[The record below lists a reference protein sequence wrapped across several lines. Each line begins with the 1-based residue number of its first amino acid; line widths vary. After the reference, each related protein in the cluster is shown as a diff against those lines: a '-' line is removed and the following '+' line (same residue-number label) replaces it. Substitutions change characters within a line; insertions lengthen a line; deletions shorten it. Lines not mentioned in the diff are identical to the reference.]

1 MEIFGFVIDD
11 FYAQSLIQF
20 IITFFIGAIL
30 LHLATGILGIKNR
43 RFGTAFGTVLV
54 GSVFSFFLSFIPV
67 VGWILG
73 LIGFWYIIKKFY
85 DIGWMKAV
93 FAWLMS
99 IVVAFVIAVVIII
112 LLGISYIIIP
122 QI

>member
-1 MEIFGFVIDD
+1 
-11 FYAQSLIQF
+11 
-20 IITFFIGAIL
+20 
-30 LHLATGILGIKNR
+30 
-43 RFGTAFGTVLV
+43 V